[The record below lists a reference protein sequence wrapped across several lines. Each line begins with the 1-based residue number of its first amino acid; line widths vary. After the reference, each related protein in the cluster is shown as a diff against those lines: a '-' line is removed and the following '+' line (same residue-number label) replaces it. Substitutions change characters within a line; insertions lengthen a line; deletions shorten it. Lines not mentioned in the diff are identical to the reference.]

1 LGRKVKLLKV
11 EGLTVYYGKALALQN
26 VNLHIEKGELV
37 ALIGPNGAGKS
48 TLLKTISGLVKPT
61 EGKILFNG
69 MDLTGLKP
77 NVIAKYGL
85 THCPEHS
92 RLAPDL
98 TVLENLELGAYLRKD
113 KDKIK
118 EDLEYVFQLFPVLK
132 ERLNQKAGTMS
143 GGEQQMIAIGR
154 ALMARPQLLLLDEPM
169 LGLSPIMKS
178 RILSAV
184 KAIRT
189 GGVTTF
195 LVEQDARSALKIVDR
210 VYVLENGTIVM
221 EGSPSQISTEEHIR
235 AYYLGA

>member
-26 VNLHIEKGELV
+26 VNLHIEKGDLV

-85 THCPEHS
+85 THCPEHR

-154 ALMARPQLLLLDEPM
+154 AMMARPQLLLLDEPM

>member
-1 LGRKVKLLKV
+1 
-11 EGLTVYYGKALALQN
+11 
-26 VNLHIEKGELV
+26 
-37 ALIGPNGAGKS
+37 
-48 TLLKTISGLVKPT
+48 
-61 EGKILFNG
+61 
-69 MDLTGLKP
+69 
-77 NVIAKYGL
+77 
-85 THCPEHS
+85 
-92 RLAPDL
+92 
-98 TVLENLELGAYLRKD
+98 
-113 KDKIK
+113 
-118 EDLEYVFQLFPVLK
+118 
-132 ERLNQKAGTMS
+132 
-143 GGEQQMIAIGR
+143 MIAIGR

>member
-1 LGRKVKLLKV
+1 LLKV
-11 EGLTVYYGKALALQN
+11 EDLTVYYGKALALQN

-69 MDLTGLKP
+69 VDLTGLKP

-85 THCPEHS
+85 TLCPEHR

-118 EDLEYVFQLFPVLK
+118 EDLESVFQLFPVLK

-169 LGLSPIMKS
+169 LGLSPILKS
-178 RILSAV
+178 RILM
-184 KAIRT
+184 AIKSIRA

-210 VYVLENGTIVM
+210 VYVLENGVIVM
-221 EGSPSQISTEEHIR
+221 EGSPRQISTEEHIR
-235 AYYLGA
+235 VFYLGA

>member
-1 LGRKVKLLKV
+1 VKLLKV

-85 THCPEHS
+85 THCPEHR